1 MQTDSSPVN
10 EKLVLLIQEDIGSSF
25 SLAEIK
31 HSRKEIFLWEFPLG
45 NGMHLLRLKKAST
58 YLFLL
63 IERDFSETRFYPE
76 RPGVW
81 FWELWDSET
90 WAWCSAGRILCLLWG
105 WVGASCKSQWRTPR
119 PCLQPQALALSSARK
134 SQNFC
139 MFIPD
144 PGIVLGTAIHTG
156 ISCPSQPCG

>member
-10 EKLVLLIQEDIGSSF
+10 EKLVLLIQKDIRLFFLSCRNKTF
-25 SLAEIK
+25 QERNILVRIPF
-31 HSRKEIFLWEFPLG
+31 RKWHASAQI
-45 NGMHLLRLKKAST
+45 KKAST
-58 YLFLL
+58 YLFPL

-81 FWELWDSET
+81 FWELWDGER
-90 WAWCSAGRILCLLWG
+90 WVWCSAGTILCLHWG
-105 WVGASCKSQWRTPR
+105 WVGASCKSQWRIPR
-119 PCLQPQALALSSARK
+119 PCLQTRLSSVRK

-144 PGIVLGTAIHTG
+144 PGIVLGTAIYTG